1 MFFSEKNVTQDSTL
15 SQDPYW
21 FALNKSSAIIEFNTQ
36 GIILSANKNFLNLT
50 GYSLSEIVGQHHR
63 IFCTENQTNNLEY
76 QKFWNTLNSGEYL
89 CETFR
94 RKDKYGNTL
103 WLEASYNPIIKNNK
117 VFKILKIASNVT
129 EKVEASNNNL
139 FMIEAINKSLA
150 IIEFNTDG
158 FILDA
163 NDNFLKVTGYHKNEI
178 VGKHHKL
185 FCDSTIIQ
193 SNDYS
198 QFWQNL
204 NKGHFNTGQYPR
216 IGKNKKNIWLEATYN
231 PLFNSDGQ
239 VTKIIKVAKDITHNI
254 QNRISDEHNATIVH
268 SISNNATTTSKDNRA
283 SMEKTLTKVQEIQS
297 MLSKSCNMMETL
309 NGKMKSINELVEKIK
324 EISHQTHLLSLNA
337 AIEAAHAG
345 KYGKGFSVVAA
356 EVKNLAH
363 KTQMASNDISKF
375 INSINTDSESTL
387 DILQSCNQKGIE
399 TNLATIDVQKGL
411 EVIESELYILLQTI
425 NKFSNIH
432 DKS

>member
-1 MFFSEKNVTQDSTL
+1 M
-15 SQDPYW
+15 
-21 FALNKSSAIIEFNTQ
+21 
-36 GIILSANKNFLNLT
+36 
-50 GYSLSEIVGQHHR
+50 
-63 IFCTENQTNNLEY
+63 
-76 QKFWNTLNSGEYL
+76 
-89 CETFR
+89 
-94 RKDKYGNTL
+94 
-103 WLEASYNPIIKNNK
+103 
-117 VFKILKIASNVT
+117 T

-231 PLFNSDGQ
+231 PIFNSDGQ